1 MPTRARSQAN
11 TSDSE
16 SIRPL
21 LAQRSLLGTIVNPP
35 PSMPARVDGRI
46 IPDAELFPD
55 ELEIAIQ
62 ERRRVVKYLTDV
74 VPFGPSAPERP
85 KDSPSA
91 GN

>member
-1 MPTRARSQAN
+1 VPTRARSQAN

-35 PSMPARVDGRI
+35 SMPARVDGRI
-46 IPDAELFPD
+46 IPDAELFPE

-74 VPFGPSAPERP
+74 VPFDPSAPERP

-91 GN
+91 DN